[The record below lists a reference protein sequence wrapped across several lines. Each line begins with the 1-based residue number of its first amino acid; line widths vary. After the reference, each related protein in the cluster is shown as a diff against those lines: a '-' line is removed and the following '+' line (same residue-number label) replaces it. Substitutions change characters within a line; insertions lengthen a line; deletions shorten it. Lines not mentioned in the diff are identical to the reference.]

1 MFISCQL
8 YKSSFID
15 FIGGRPAQKG
25 GDIPPYLAA
34 VFFTRT
40 DRRSMNEYRRIL
52 PKDLVEGQS
61 YFIVPTARLITT
73 GLAKKGFAG
82 DYTFPDSI
90 PETKKNTILF
100 PEGRLASL
108 SKDAHDRVTAKFTG
122 LQSKGKALKKS
133 EETHVFSY
141 ARDADVVIYST
152 SPVAMNM
159 GTKRVGAEAAKAV
172 LGHLDRESEEYA
184 LATATTVTTA
194 NATTSATAPA
204 VTVVTN
210 TESIHPKMLDNT
222 KKLWDAL
229 LDGRIRNEPLEPHV
243 KSLFKSAH
251 PPNIHQ
257 TKLVKLSG
265 GDVVALSG
273 DEYRYRDITNDIYVT
288 PLAYAIVSR
297 ARGST
302 LQEDVEYLLS
312 QGADPSHGLIG
323 ALLVLNA
330 PIVKLLLDKGANP
343 NTLSVEEVGGKEVPL
358 HPLLVTM
365 PGDQVNIERDTWL
378 ASARAAIAGLLLET
392 RVFKEVAGRL
402 ERADIATL
410 NRSVPHDLVE
420 IEMVVTHTL
429 LEEVRARVASI
440 QRLMASLPAERQSQA
455 YLYLMETMVG
465 FAQKAYD
472 RQQVTFA
479 EPGGPAYQAARNR
492 VLGRELTNAEARDRA
507 ANAAVNAMMRKNTPA
522 ALGREARKGGARK
535 TRRGSKNRRQSRKC
549 RL

>member
-1 MFISCQL
+1 
-8 YKSSFID
+8 
-15 FIGGRPAQKG
+15 
-25 GDIPPYLAA
+25 
-34 VFFTRT
+34 
-40 DRRSMNEYRRIL
+40 MNEYRRIL

-100 PEGRLASL
+100 PEGRLASM
-108 SKDAHDRVTAKFTG
+108 SNAHDRVTAKFTG
-122 LQSKGKALKKS
+122 LQSKRKALKKS

-184 LATATTVTTA
+184 LETTATTATTETKTTA
-194 NATTSATAPA
+194 APA
-204 VTVVTN
+204 IANTVHSKV
-210 TESIHPKMLDNT
+210 LDNT

-229 LDGRIRNEPLEPHV
+229 LDRRIRDEPLEPRV
-243 KSLFKSAH
+243 KSLFKSVH

-265 GDVVALSG
+265 GDVIALSG
-273 DEYRYRDITNDIYVT
+273 DEHRYSQNDIYVT

-297 ARGST
+297 ARRST

-330 PIVKLLLDKGANP
+330 PMVKLLLDRGANP
-343 NTLSVEEVGGKEVPL
+343 NTLSVEVVGEKEVPL

-378 ASARAAIAGLLLET
+378 GSARAAIAGLLLES
-392 RVFKEVAGRL
+392 RVFKEVAGGL
-402 ERADIATL
+402 ERVDIATL
-410 NRSVPHDLVE
+410 NRSVRHDLVE
-420 IEMVVTHTL
+420 IEMVVTLTL
-429 LEEVRARVASI
+429 LEGLRARVASI
-440 QRLMASLPAERQSQA
+440 QRAMASLPAERQSQA
-455 YLYLMETMVG
+455 YLYLIETLAG

-472 RQQVTFA
+472 RQ
-479 EPGGPAYQAARNR
+479 R
-492 VLGRELTNAEARDRA
+492 
-507 ANAAVNAMMRKNTPA
+507 
-522 ALGREARKGGARK
+522 
-535 TRRGSKNRRQSRKC
+535 
-549 RL
+549 